1 MAGLEVVVRPV
12 IFPDIRPAQR
22 PSVVPAETDP
32 EQGLVVIRGASAK
45 TIDLPSSYSVS
56 FTVTYATEK
65 KRKFDVARI
74 YQIGGGGGSSSRSAS
89 GRSASGEVN
98 RDNYVDVEVVKQ
110 ITLGQ
115 QGGNVD
121 YNFAPIKESD
131 NVEIIRR
138 DVVRQAQ

>member
-12 IFPDIRPAQR
+12 IFPDIRPAPR

-65 KRKFDVARI
+65 KRRFDVARV
-74 YQIGGGGGSSSRSAS
+74 YQIGGGSSSSRSAS
-89 GRSASGEVN
+89 GRSASGVN

-121 YNFAPIKESD
+121 YNFAPVEESD

-138 DVVRQAQ
+138 DVVRRAK

>member
-12 IFPDIRPAQR
+12 IFPDIRPAPR

-32 EQGLVVIRGASAK
+32 EQGLVVIRGSSAK

-56 FTVTYATEK
+56 FTVTYAREK
-65 KRKFDVARI
+65 QRQFDVARV
-74 YQIGGGGGSSSRSAS
+74 YQIQARSGSSSRSAS
-89 GRSASGEVN
+89 GRSASGVN

-110 ITLGQ
+110 ITLAQ

-121 YNFAPIKESD
+121 YYFAPVEESD

-138 DVVRQAQ
+138 DVVRRAK